1 LLTRKIKSL
10 KEPKRRGS
18 QPMGS
23 SDSKRDHAEELF
35 QDEKGSTSV
44 PVEKEGKLSMMQMV
58 VGVQR
63 MEETHV

>member
-1 LLTRKIKSL
+1 LLTRKTKGL

-23 SDSKRDHAEELF
+23 SDSKENNAEELF
-35 QDEKGSTSV
+35 QDEKGSISV
-44 PVEKEGKLSMMQMV
+44 PMEKEEKLSMMQMV